1 MKPEAIPPPERR
13 AGMKQT
19 PQCVACFNAYCWDGV
34 SNSSTP
40 ASEYNPSVPGVNPAD
55 QACGAGTKSEPDL
68 TDVAAV
74 LSPLTATFVGVMSGL
89 AVLASSL
96 TVL

>member
-1 MKPEAIPPPERR
+1 
-13 AGMKQT
+13 MKQT

-34 SNSSTP
+34 SDSNTP
-40 ASEYNPSVPGVNPAD
+40 ASEYNPSIPGVNPAD

-74 LSPLTATFVGVMSGL
+74 LSPLATTFVGVMSGL
-89 AVLASSL
+89 AVLASLL
-96 TVL
+96 TVS